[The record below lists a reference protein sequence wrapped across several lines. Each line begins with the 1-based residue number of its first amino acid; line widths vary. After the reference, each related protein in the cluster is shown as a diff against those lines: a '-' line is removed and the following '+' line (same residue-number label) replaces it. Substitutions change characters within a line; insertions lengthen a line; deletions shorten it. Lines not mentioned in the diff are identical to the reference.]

1 MLKDVSNV
9 KEQISIVREIKF
21 MINKKYK
28 QLYRYK

>member
-9 KEQISIVREIKF
+9 KEQISIVREVKF